1 MSWRIE
7 VRPATDH
14 DKARYGLGE
23 GSDAC
28 VLVIY
33 GGRIIG
39 WADDYGTV
47 HETSVF
53 GPGAELMEKLVQAAV
68 DCLPPNPG
76 SPSSAP

>member
-1 MSWRIE
+1 MTWKIE

-14 DKARYGLGE
+14 ERVRYQVGS

-53 GPGAELMEKLVQAAV
+53 GPGAEAMEALVKATV
-68 DCLPPNPG
+68 DCLPPGG
-76 SPSSAP
+76 S